1 MVTLSP
7 KKLEKKIR
15 IVSLILGIVI
25 AIMFTGLLLVHI
37 NQFPGKVLALSAVNT
52 TIHQNINNTNA
63 TITTDNNRTQIIGEP
78 APPKIEPKDLNSN
91 NLTTDMV
98 KKDLG
103 KLTPDEISKYPLKD
117 LSSENLGIILSSL
130 PISDLEKT
138 FSSIKADDLRE
149 ILNKLPQ
156 DKVDQI
162 LNRLPQDKV
171 HEILNRISPLSEP

>member
-7 KKLEKKIR
+7 KKLEKNIR
-15 IVSLILGIVI
+15 IVSLILGIVV
-25 AIMFTGLLLVHI
+25 AIMFIVSLLVHI

-52 TIHQNINNTNA
+52 TTHQNINNTNA
-63 TITTDNNRTQIIGEP
+63 TITTDNNRTQIISEP
-78 APPKIEPKDLNSN
+78 APPRIEPKDLNSN

-98 KKDLG
+98 KTDLS

-117 LSSENLGIILSSL
+117 LSVENLGIILSSL

-138 FSSIKADDLRE
+138 LSSIKPDDLKE

-156 DKVDQI
+156 DKVEQILNKLPQDKVEQI
-162 LNRLPQDKV
+162 LNRL
-171 HEILNRISPLSEP
+171 SPLSEP